1 MEGYLLSIDFE
12 KAFDSLEWDYLWLVL
27 EAFGFL
33 PVFIDKIKVMYK
45 NIEACVLN
53 DGTSTM
59 YFTLSRCIKQ
69 GCPLSGLL
77 FILAIELLLI
87 RICHDNSIKGIVV
100 RNTEIKASAYA
111 DDVTNFLQNLHSIRC
126 ALKELEIFGR
136 VSGLRCNITKCE
148 ALALGTSKI
157 EPIEYNG
164 NAIPWVE
171 EITVT
176 GIIFSKNTEQCREKN
191 FAKCS
196 KSLETQ
202 LNLWKQRDL
211 SLIGKVQIIKTFGV
225 SQLQYIMNMVTPP
238 TDILEKIKR
247 ILNAFLWGSKINK
260 VKHTSCIAPYNEGGL
275 KMPDVET
282 ILHSQRI
289 SWVKRFFCND
299 NPTQWKIFFEW
310 QMEKLG
316 GLTLFQNSSIA
327 IEDIKNKG
335 LLSFYESIVVAWC
348 KFLTKEINDDDP
360 KILTQSIIFL
370 KVKM

>member
-1 MEGYLLSIDFE
+1 
-12 KAFDSLEWDYLWLVL
+12 
-27 EAFGFL
+27 
-33 PVFIDKIKVMYK
+33 
-45 NIEACVLN
+45 
-53 DGTSTM
+53 
-59 YFTLSRCIKQ
+59 
-69 GCPLSGLL
+69 
-77 FILAIELLLI
+77 
-87 RICHDNSIKGIVV
+87 
-100 RNTEIKASAYA
+100 
-111 DDVTNFLQNLHSIRC
+111 
-126 ALKELEIFGR
+126 
-136 VSGLRCNITKCE
+136 
-148 ALALGTSKI
+148 
-157 EPIEYNG
+157 
-164 NAIPWVE
+164 
-171 EITVT
+171 
-176 GIIFSKNTEQCREKN
+176 
-191 FAKCS
+191 
-196 KSLETQ
+196 
-202 LNLWKQRDL
+202 
-211 SLIGKVQIIKTFGV
+211 
-225 SQLQYIMNMVTPP
+225 MNMVTPP

-299 NPTQWKIFFEW
+299 NPTQWKIFFVW